1 MICFDFNHQRK
12 DGSFDVFV
20 FSFFMATFG
29 NCRAVKFVPVH
40 GFSHEEA
47 KTIRARGIVIS
58 CWILRF
64 RWVPEYDQFVSE
76 SVGLYEFSKN
86 RDVIF
91 VLAFICDQAVC
102 LIFLFMKF
110 PQIAFR
116 CSDFL
121 TSF

>member
-1 MICFDFNHQRK
+1 M
-12 DGSFDVFV
+12 
-20 FSFFMATFG
+20 
-29 NCRAVKFVPVH
+29 H

-47 KTIRARGIVIS
+47 KTIRARSIVIS

-64 RWVPEYDQFVSE
+64 RRVPDYNQFVSE
-76 SVGLYEFSKN
+76 SVRLYAFFEN
-86 RDVIF
+86 RDVLF

-110 PQIAFR
+110 PQIEFS
-116 CSDFL
+116 CDDFL